1 MIIGDLNAA
10 RGEALAASL
19 RASTGNPQ
27 YAPFPFPSSS
37 QSLTPSRSLHFLP
50 VDVTSYPSQLTFFRR
65 ALSLAPS
72 HTLHTIIANAG
83 VGELGDFATPPPL
96 PAHLD
101 PPEPDLSTL
110 DINLKGAI
118 FTTRLALHHL
128 STTPAASDRCIILIG
143 SIASFASGPA
153 MALYCTSK
161 HALLGLFRSLRLYPS
176 RNACVRLNMVC
187 PYFVDTPI
195 LPIAAKALLAG
206 LELARL
212 DDVVES
218 VARLVCDE
226 AVAGRCLMVA
236 PRGSGGIVEVGVDE
250 MEQVEVFSR
259 RVVRALNLEARTR
272 ARGWIGTF
280 WDLLVLLLLGPIVR
294 LFAK

>member
-1 MIIGDLNAA
+1 
-10 RGEALAASL
+10 
-19 RASTGNPQ
+19 
-27 YAPFPFPSSS
+27 
-37 QSLTPSRSLHFLP
+37 
-50 VDVTSYPSQLTFFRR
+50 
-65 ALSLAPS
+65 
-72 HTLHTIIANAG
+72 
-83 VGELGDFATPPPL
+83 
-96 PAHLD
+96 
-101 PPEPDLSTL
+101 
-110 DINLKGAI
+110 
-118 FTTRLALHHL
+118 
-128 STTPAASDRCIILIG
+128 
-143 SIASFASGPA
+143 
-153 MALYCTSK
+153 
-161 HALLGLFRSLRLYPS
+161 
-176 RNACVRLNMVC
+176 MVC

-272 ARGWIGTF
+272 ARGWIGTL

>member
-1 MIIGDLNAA
+1 M
-10 RGEALAASL
+10 
-19 RASTGNPQ
+19 
-27 YAPFPFPSSS
+27 
-37 QSLTPSRSLHFLP
+37 
-50 VDVTSYPSQLTFFRR
+50 TSYPSQQTFFRR
-65 ALSLAPS
+65 ALSLAPNQI
-72 HTLHTIIANAG
+72 LHIIIANAG
-83 VGELGDFATPPPL
+83 VGELGDFATSPPL
-96 PAHLD
+96 AAHLD
-101 PPEPDLSTL
+101 PPEPDLATL

-128 STTPAASDRCIILIG
+128 SASPAGSDRSIILIG

-153 MALYCTSK
+153 MALYCASK

-176 RNACVRLNMVC
+176 HKACVRLNMVF

-195 LPIAAKALLAG
+195 LPVAAKALLAG

-226 AVAGRCLMVA
+226 GVAGRCLMVA

-250 MEQVEVFSR
+250 MQEVEVFSR

-272 ARGWIGTF
+272 ARGLIGLM
-280 WDLLVLLLLGPIVR
+280 WDLVVLLVVGPVMR

>member
-1 MIIGDLNAA
+1 M
-10 RGEALAASL
+10 
-19 RASTGNPQ
+19 
-27 YAPFPFPSSS
+27 
-37 QSLTPSRSLHFLP
+37 
-50 VDVTSYPSQLTFFRR
+50 
-65 ALSLAPS
+65 
-72 HTLHTIIANAG
+72 IANAG
-83 VGELGDFATPPPL
+83 VGELGDFATSPPL

-118 FTTRLALHHL
+118 FTTRIALHHL
-128 STTPAASDRCIILIG
+128 TTTPVVSDRCLILVG

-153 MALYCTSK
+153 MALYCASK

-176 RNACVRLNMVC
+176 HNASIRLNMVC

-212 DDVVES
+212 EDVVES

-226 AVAGRCLMVA
+226 GVAGRCLMVA
-236 PRGSGGIVEVGVDE
+236 PRGSGGIAEVGVDE

-280 WDLLVLLLLGPIVR
+280 WDLLVLLLVGPVVR
-294 LFAK
+294 LFVK